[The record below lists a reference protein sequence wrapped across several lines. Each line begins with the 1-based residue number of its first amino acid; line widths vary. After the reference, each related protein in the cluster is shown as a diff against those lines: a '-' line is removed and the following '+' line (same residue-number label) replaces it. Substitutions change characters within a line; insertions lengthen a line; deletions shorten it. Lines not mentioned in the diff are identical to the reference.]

1 MAKLTDLDV
10 DSIAKVGLMF
20 LDGDIFETVLLDRY
34 GHVDYDFDK
43 FNHCKR
49 VLMKIERI
57 NPEAKLHAYLWQKR
71 AANQEVVEPLV
82 VGSLIPAEGMGTSAL
97 DAAKAEAFG
106 GAVGVTAAK
115 ASGHMAH
122 YYPVRNSDAEIV
134 GVLEL
139 TKDGEVKS

>member
-10 DSIAKVGLMF
+10 NSIAEVGLMF
-20 LDGDIFETVLLDRY
+20 LDGDVFETVLLDRY

-57 NPEAKLHAYLWQKR
+57 NPDAKLHAYLWQKR
-71 AANQEVVEPLV
+71 AANAEIVEPLV
-82 VGSLIPAEGMGTSAL
+82 VGSLIPAEGMHTSPL
-97 DAAKAEAFG
+97 DAAKAKAFG
-106 GAVGVTAAK
+106 GEVGATAVK
-115 ASGHMAH
+115 ASGHTAH
-122 YYPVRNSDAEIV
+122 YYPVKNSDAEIV

-139 TKDGEVKS
+139 TRDGEVKA

>member
-1 MAKLTDLDV
+1 MATLKELDM

-57 NPEAKLHAYLWQKR
+57 SPDEKLHAYLWQKR
-71 AANQEVVEPLV
+71 AANQEIVEPLV
-82 VGSLIPAEGMGTSAL
+82 VGSLIPAEGMGTSPL
-97 DAAKAEAFG
+97 DEAKAKAFNG
-106 GAVGVTAAK
+106 EIGVTAVK
-115 ASGHMAH
+115 ASGHSAY
-122 YYPVRNSDAEIV
+122 YYPVKNSDAEIV

-139 TKDGEVKS
+139 TKDGEVIA

>member
-1 MAKLTDLDV
+1 MATLKDLDI

-71 AANQEVVEPLV
+71 AANLEIVEPLV
-82 VGSLIPAEGMGTSAL
+82 VGSLIPAEGMSTSPIGE
-97 DAAKAEAFG
+97 AKTKAYNGEF
-106 GAVGVTAAK
+106 GVTAVK
-115 ASGHMAH
+115 ASGHTAH
-122 YYPVRNSDAEIV
+122 YYPVKNSDAEIV

-139 TKDGEVKS
+139 TKDGEVRA

>member
-1 MAKLTDLDV
+1 MATLRELDM
-10 DSIAKVGLMF
+10 DGIAAVGLMF

-71 AANQEVVEPLV
+71 AANMELVEPLV
-82 VGSLIPAEGMGTSAL
+82 VGSLIPAEGMNTSPL
-97 DAAKAEAFG
+97 DEAKAKAFAG
-106 GAVGVTAAK
+106 EVGVTATK
-115 ASGHMAH
+115 ASGHTAH
-122 YYPVRNSDAEIV
+122 YYPVKNSDAEIV

-139 TKDGEVKS
+139 TKDGEVRA